1 MNRTLVTKIG
11 GRPEF
16 GHHEDEELVV
26 FRPWA
31 RTGPAFVNVDATSKK
46 GILRAQELGL
56 VPSGLADVIFTNNP
70 SSSIEHLYDSS
81 HKGRVLGLFR
91 HPVERLISK
100 FYYLQMATWETSY
113 KPEWKETSILEF
125 ATKMSH
131 DQNHMV
137 KKLVRKA
144 SVTRADLKIA
154 IRTVNERFIVGLV
167 NQMEESIHRFNIVMG
182 IDEADEDNRK
192 CMDKFLGEGG
202 EKENSNSHPKVEEDS
217 LAWRTLAE
225 KNALDIILYNHIL
238 LLFQKQKEIIES
250 HAESMAAA
258 QWG

>member
-1 MNRTLVTKIG
+1 MIDTMHDQHLLLVSIS
-11 GRPEF
+11 
-16 GHHEDEELVV
+16 
-26 FRPWA
+26 
-31 RTGPAFVNVDATSKK
+31 VNPQ
-46 GILRAQELGL
+46 R
-56 VPSGLADVIFTNNP
+56 
-70 SSSIEHLYDSS
+70 
-81 HKGRVLGLFR
+81 
-91 HPVERLISK
+91 
-100 FYYLQMATWETSY
+100 TWETSY

-144 SVTRADLKIA
+144 WVTRADLKIA

-202 EKENSNSHPKVEEDS
+202 EKENSNSHPKVSISVALSWWQYYWNGGSRTQNYFSFSCRSRKIVLPGEPWRRKMRWILYCTIIFSFFSRNKRKLSSLMPSPWLLPSGDS
-217 LAWRTLAE
+217 LKNE
-225 KNALDIILYNHIL
+225 KKIGL
-238 LLFQKQKEIIES
+238 
-250 HAESMAAA
+250 
-258 QWG
+258 G